1 MKTIEKKINKIKIYL
16 ILGMIGY
23 FIFKCFAILGIFS
36 LFGLFFTDF
45 GITFKL
51 TYVVTISLLSLLFVV
66 KELISFVK
74 KVKYKYFYLNYLEK
88 QIPELSSS
96 LTTLFDPFLKNNKN
110 ISEDFINE
118 IKNNTQKVLNNYRIW
133 QLKPIFSTKKFITF
147 FLTAGFSFLLLL
159 VPFNNRFMMFFSEPL
174 LNINLNVKQIDIYN
188 FESKITPPKYLGK
201 KEEHLTNFDGFLKV
215 YNGSEIKLSGILKE
229 DVNKCSFIFNDKE
242 YPCKISKSKFKV
254 DFTIISTGIYKI
266 RFTNKFNTFETQN
279 FSVDIIPDELPN
291 IKIIFPEKDLTLNFN
306 DTLEITA
313 QASDDIVIDK
323 VFFKYQVNS
332 DTQSVE
338 LTYPKTQNIE
348 IKHTLLLNEFERGDV
363 INYYFEI
370 YDNDEVLGP
379 KVATSQTLKV
389 EIISPMKIHES
400 FLEQLDLI
408 VTNLTIEL
416 ANHLEIDINKSLGE
430 ILTEKKVYNDKI
442 LKQLILIENLLKI
455 ENPLLAEGSKLS
467 LKKTVENLK
476 FQIEKDEML
485 TVKISEALIKSL
497 EETLIY
503 LVDILDREKLELIN
517 ELYEELKEQK
527 NKLKELVNQYKANP
541 SDEKK
546 QAILKEIGK
555 IKEKIAKIME
565 KLSKL
570 SGDIENQFLN
580 EEASKMKEMGKN
592 IESLEELLNEGKL
605 DEMLS
610 QLDKLEEELNEMLE
624 NVSDKKEGLMS
635 ERDKQADMA
644 YNQMMNDLQDM
655 IFDENQLYKETQK
668 LSKKILSEFEKK
680 LDSNSDFYK
689 KNLDLLQS
697 AYNDLFN
704 MNNSYLDDYDL
715 ELFAGLKEDLNM
727 SVNSF
732 KAKDILSTLEILKST
747 LNKYY
752 MLNTTYNQVIKW
764 GHVKLRTK
772 ATTDLKQSNASETKV
787 KTVVDDLEKLLK
799 EASKKLDENDKK
811 KMDELAQLQ
820 NEIRKKLD
828 KLKKQ
833 LEKPELQITQEDKDK
848 FDNIDFDMSQ
858 VSEQLSG
865 KNPKQAQTGEEKVL
879 NSLKEFNEQKQ
890 KERNSQKQQGENS
903 KSTQQK
909 NVKIPNDDFKGPKE
923 LREDIMKA
931 MKKLSPKGYD
941 DVVKSYFENI
951 IK

>member
-1 MKTIEKKINKIKIYL
+1 MKTIEKKINKIKLYL
-16 ILGMIGY
+16 IFGMIGY
-23 FIFKCFAILGIFS
+23 FLFKYLAVLGIFS
-36 LFGLFFTDF
+36 LLGLFFTNF
-45 GITFKL
+45 SISFKL
-51 TYVVTISLLSLLFVV
+51 SYVISVSILSLMFIV
-66 KELISFVK
+66 KELIVFIK
-74 KVKYKYFYLNYLEK
+74 KARYRYFYLNYLEN

-110 ISEDFINE
+110 ISEEFLNE
-118 IKNNTQKVLNNYRIW
+118 IKNNTQKVLNNYKIW
-133 QLKPIFSTKKFITF
+133 QLKPIFSTKKFIVF
-147 FLTAGFSFLLLL
+147 FLTVGFSFLLLL
-159 VPFNNRFMMFFSEPL
+159 FPFNNKLMLFFSEPL
-174 LNINLNVKQIDIYN
+174 ININQNIKQIDVYN
-188 FESKITPPKYLGK
+188 FAVKIIPPKYLGK
-201 KEEHLTNFDGFLKV
+201 KEENLNNFDGFLKV

-229 DVNKCSFIFNDKE
+229 NANKCFFIFNDKE
-242 YPCKISKSKFKV
+242 YPCQISKSKFKV
-254 DFTIISTGIYKI
+254 DFKIISTGIYKI

-279 FSVDIIPDELPN
+279 FSIDIIPDELPS
-291 IKIIFPEKDLTLNFN
+291 IKVIFPEKDLILNFN

-313 QASDDIVIDK
+313 QASDDILIDK

-332 DTQSVE
+332 DAQSVE
-338 LTYPKTQNIE
+338 LTYPKTQSIE
-348 IKHTLLLNEFERGDV
+348 IKHTLMLNEFERGDV

-400 FLEQLDLI
+400 FLEQLELI
-408 VTNLTIEL
+408 VINLTMEL
-416 ANHLEIDINKSLGE
+416 ANHLEIDLNKTLGE
-430 ILTEKKVYNDKI
+430 ILAEKKVYNDKI

-455 ENPLLAEGSKLS
+455 ENPLLSEGSKLS

-485 TVKISEALIKSL
+485 TLKISEALIKSL

-527 NKLKELVNQYKANP
+527 NKLKELVNQYKTNP

-546 QAILKEIGK
+546 QAILKEIAK

-592 IESLEELLNEGKL
+592 IDSLEDLLNEGKL

-655 IFDENQLYKETQK
+655 IFDESQLYKETQK

-727 SVNSF
+727 AVNSF

-764 GHVKLRTK
+764 GHVKLRAK
-772 ATTDLKQSNASETKV
+772 AATDLKQSNASETKV
-787 KTVVDDLEKLLK
+787 KTVIDELEKLLK

-828 KLKKQ
+828 KVKKQ

-858 VSEQLSG
+858 ASEQLTG
-865 KNPKQAQTGEEKVL
+865 KNPKQAQTNEEKVI
-879 NSLKEFNEQKQ
+879 NSLKEFSEQKQ

-903 KSTQQK
+903 KGTQQK